1 MAKQS
6 NRLVQRIAHEQ
17 KESLTTEQLGERV
30 IQDLKQMSPGEKA
43 QVRQHLDK
51 AFGKQTRKQV
61 HDTVHTAQDSVLAYM
76 LENGIEL
83 SLESYVE
90 LAWFGDKTIQDLE
103 GEEWAN
109 LPEELVYAYEHG
121 TKVRIQ

>member
-6 NRLVQRIAHEQ
+6 FTI
-17 KESLTTEQLGERV
+17 EQLAEKCIRD
-30 IQDLKQMSPGEKA
+30 IKKMSSKEKA
-43 QVRQHLDK
+43 EVRKHLDR
-51 AFGKQTRKQV
+51 AFGKSKL
-61 HDTVHTAQDSVLAYM
+61 HDTVHTAQDSVLEYM
-76 LENGIEL
+76 LKNGVEL
-83 SLESYVE
+83 SLQNYVE
-90 LAWFGDKTIQDLE
+90 LAWFGDKTIQELE